1 MRTIAVIN
9 LKGGVAKTVT
19 TNSVAYILA
28 SQGEIKCL
36 LWITISREMHQE
48 D

>member
-19 TNSVAYILA
+19 TNSIFWQAR
-28 SQGEIKCL
+28 EIKCL

>member
-28 SQGEIKCL
+28 SQGNKVLIVDNDK
-36 LWITISREMHQE
+36 REMHQE

>member
-9 LKGGVAKTVT
+9 LKGGVAKTVPPI
-19 TNSVAYILA
+19 VLPIFWQAR
-28 SQGEIKCL
+28 GIKCL

>member
-28 SQGEIKCL
+28 KK
-36 LWITISREMHQE
+36 RV
-48 D
+48 

>member
-19 TNSVAYILA
+19 TNECCPIHGKP
-28 SQGEIKCL
+28 GE
-36 LWITISREMHQE
+36 
-48 D
+48 

>member
-28 SQGEIKCL
+28 SQGNKV
-36 LWITISREMHQE
+36 ITISREMHQE